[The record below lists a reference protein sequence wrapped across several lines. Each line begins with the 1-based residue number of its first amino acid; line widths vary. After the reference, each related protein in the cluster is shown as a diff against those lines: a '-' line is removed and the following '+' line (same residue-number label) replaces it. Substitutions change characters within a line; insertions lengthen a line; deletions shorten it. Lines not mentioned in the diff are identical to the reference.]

1 MGKES
6 ALSCERAG
14 GWWCAAQQAAPSTTM
29 DIRPLF
35 MKQHSI
41 IGCYLG
47 SKKELLDVLNLV
59 EFGRLKPV
67 VDSIFPLKEA
77 AAAQQKMLNRR
88 ILERLY

>member
-1 MGKES
+1 MVVCGATS
-6 ALSCERAG
+6 G
-14 GWWCAAQQAAPSTTM
+14 PSTTL
-29 DIRPLF
+29 DIRSLF
-35 MKQHSI
+35 MKQHAI

-77 AAAQQKMLNRR
+77 LAAQQKMLNRENFGK
-88 ILERLY
+88 IVLKM